1 MQASASEGGNHYPT
15 CSFPGGPLWLLQLVP
30 SPSNVTEIA
39 FLKKQKIIFFT
50 ESKLSFLFLY
60 HFSSVIFTFAPMLI
74 CPRGCEAR
82 WLGLMTPHSQGL
94 QATHW
99 GWEGLARQADQA
111 HTCYSRCAAKATQL
125 QVHRRRIL
133 NREAGPSST
142 QGCGLSP
149 WIMLVL

>member
-1 MQASASEGGNHYPT
+1 MD
-15 CSFPGGPLWLLQLVP
+15 FPGGPLWLLQLVP

-60 HFSSVIFTFAPMLI
+60 HFSNVIFTFAPTLI
-74 CPRGCEAR
+74 CPRGCEAQ

-99 GWEGLARQADQA
+99 GWEGLARQPDQA
-111 HTCYSRCAAKATQL
+111 HTPRQTCSKGHTAPGT
-125 QVHRRRIL
+125 
-133 NREAGPSST
+133 
-142 QGCGLSP
+142 
-149 WIMLVL
+149 